1 MCIRDSFKT
10 GTEFG
15 DEIDLGAGGRRVSEF
30 AFEAYSEL
38 SNVASGTTPTATLK
52 IYANDGAT
60 YGGVDTQKTGGAN
73 YGAKMPGTLLYK
85 SDAQALVA
93 GFHTY
98 RVTDINV
105 DLPAKVTWTVEFDGV
120 DNDTVGS
127 GKTAALILAGTD
139 DVGSSLDDFWQ
150 KDASGW
156 KLYRPVSYTHL
167 TLPTIYSV

>member
-1 MCIRDSFKT
+1 
-10 GTEFG
+10 
-15 DEIDLGAGGRRVSEF
+15 
-30 AFEAYSEL
+30 
-38 SNVASGTTPTATLK
+38 
-52 IYANDGAT
+52 
-60 YGGVDTQKTGGAN
+60 
-73 YGAKMPGTLLYK
+73 MPGTLLYK
-85 SDAQALVA
+85 SDAKALVA

-156 KLYRPVSYTHL
+156 KLYRQWNNSAGQ
-167 TLPTIYSV
+167 